1 MGLLPSSVLNGNSLF
16 SLIYGR
22 EQNLSHLRSFWC
34 LCFATVIKGSDEF
47 FQQSK
52 KCVLFSVDE
61 SVKEHT
67 KVSTL
72 NFFDH
77 FESEPVSKTPSCPND
92 DEEAS
97 PGRDGRVHQP
107 VNGSIIKKPGNDGD
121 HPATHLD
128 EQNNYKVNVGINQ
141 EVLVFQNDLP
151 NEIEEVGPRRSQ
163 RPSKLPARLN
173 EFVMDDK
180 VKYGLNRYANHSFL
194 SAKNYCFVSNQNKCI
209 EPSSYEEV
217 VKDVNR
223 VNAMNEEMNALYENK
238 TWSMTN
244 LPFDGTPIGSKWVF
258 KIKYKS
264 NGEIEIYKARLVAK
278 GFGQKEGIDYA
289 ETFSPV
295 VKISFFSNN
304 ESKVCKLKKNL
315 YGLKQAPRQWNHNF
329 SEALLEA
336 CVIQSKNDHSL
347 FIKSKEGV
355 SMYLLVYVDDLV
367 ITGSNVDEIENFKKF
382 LNNKFKIKDLVLF
395 RIASRVWLI
404 CRPVMTYLPENIM
417 LSCKES
423 EVDKFLSNITN
434 YQKLVGKLIYLTH
447 TRPDISYSV
456 HCLSRHMHAP
466 LKSHFDIAMRVLKY
480 LKLAPGLGVNFSK
493 RKNDY
498 LVTAFFTYDWA
509 KCLVTRRSVLGFYV
523 YINGNHVSWKSK
535 RQATLSESFTE
546 AEYRCMASITCEIMW
561 IIMILSDFGMD
572 NLIPANLYYDNKFL
586 IHITAN
592 PVMHEKTNHFDIDVH
607 LVRAKVSFCLI
618 KTVKDD
624 SKGNVAGILTKA
636 LRSFQHGLL
645 TKKLGLDIFDYL
657 HEFIVMMSCATS
669 QNGHECLPTLSGW
682 IEVHAAQYVNSQD
695 RHKPHVDQSC
705 PCKKYEIEGAF
716 MVFQLSNPTFDYSKY
731 LSLHYVS
738 DVIGKAIYKV
748 CRKGKDRSAAQGKCR
763 YDRNQSEYGRQT
775 KPVFRNK

>member
-1 MGLLPSSVLNGNSLF
+1 M
-16 SLIYGR
+16 
-22 EQNLSHLRSFWC
+22 
-34 LCFATVIKGSDEF
+34 
-47 FQQSK
+47 
-52 KCVLFSVDE
+52 SVDE

-77 FESEPVSKTPSCPND
+77 FESEPVSKTPSSPND

-121 HPATHLD
+121 HPATPLG
-128 EQNNYKVNVGINQ
+128 EQNNSEVNVGINQ

-173 EFVMDDK
+173 EFVLDDK

-194 SAKNYCFVSNQNKCI
+194 SAENYCFVSNQNKYI

-217 VKDVNR
+217 VKDVNW

-238 TWSMTN
+238 TWIMTN

-264 NGEIEIYKARLVAK
+264 NGEIEMYKANWLLRV
-278 GFGQKEGIDYA
+278 
-289 ETFSPV
+289 S
-295 VKISFFSNN
+295 VKR
-304 ESKVCKLKKNL
+304 K
-315 YGLKQAPRQWNHNF
+315 
-329 SEALLEA
+329 
-336 CVIQSKNDHSL
+336 
-347 FIKSKEGV
+347 
-355 SMYLLVYVDDLV
+355 V

-382 LNNKFKIKDLVLF
+382 LNNKFKIKDL
-395 RIASRVWLI
+395 
-404 CRPVMTYLPENIM
+404 
-417 LSCKES
+417 ES

-493 RKNDY
+493 RKSDY
-498 LVTAFFTYDWA
+498 LVTAFFNSDWA
-509 KCLVTRRSVLGFYV
+509 KCLVTRRSVLGFCV
-523 YINGNHVSWKSK
+523 YINGNIVSWKSK
-535 RQATLSESFTE
+535 RQATLSKSFTE

-561 IIMILSDFGMD
+561 IIKILSDFGMD
-572 NLIPANLYYDNKFL
+572 NLIPANLYYDNKFS
-586 IHITAN
+586 IQIAAN
-592 PVMHEKTNHFDIDVH
+592 PVMHEKTKHFDIDVH
-607 LVRAKVSFCLI
+607 LVREKVSFGLI

-624 SKGNVAGILTKA
+624 SKGNVADILTKA
-636 LRSFQHGLL
+636 LASFQHGLL
-645 TKKLGLDIFDYL
+645 TKKL
-657 HEFIVMMSCATS
+657 
-669 QNGHECLPTLSGW
+669 
-682 IEVHAAQYVNSQD
+682 
-695 RHKPHVDQSC
+695 
-705 PCKKYEIEGAF
+705 
-716 MVFQLSNPTFDYSKY
+716 
-731 LSLHYVS
+731 
-738 DVIGKAIYKV
+738 
-748 CRKGKDRSAAQGKCR
+748 
-763 YDRNQSEYGRQT
+763 
-775 KPVFRNK
+775 